1 MTDSS
6 VAVINALTTAAQG
19 APDWQSAG
27 ATVRF
32 VLTDPDAEVTI
43 DPRGK
48 VTEER
53 PTHVLHISWPDLRD
67 IAAGRRSFL
76 RSVTSERLRSDGP
89 VMQTFAFGQALA
101 TFEF

>member
-6 VAVINALTTAAQG
+6 AAIINALTVAAQRTP
-19 APDWQSAG
+19 AWQSAG

-32 VLTDPDAEVTI
+32 VLTDPDAEVVI
-43 DPRGK
+43 DPQGN
-48 VTEER
+48 VTEAR

-67 IAAGRRSFL
+67 IAAGHRSFL

-101 TFEF
+101 TFEL